1 MAMDEVPQIRQ
12 DFEIMLRT
20 LERKKG
26 VLPGDK
32 NE

>member
-12 DFEIMLRT
+12 DFESMLRA
-20 LERKKG
+20 LEKKG